1 LGFEI
6 WDLGFFMR
14 SLEQALSDHDLVL
27 LRVIGEWWELDLT
40 GEDRVTSI
48 KAVAEAL
55 TGLDL
60 AEEIHYLQP
69 EETAAMQELVRA
81 GGRLPVATF
90 SRDHGDVRLMGP
102 GRLEREEPWLDPVSA
117 AEGLWYRG
125 FLFRGFD
132 ETDEGMVEFFY
143 LPTELYRKLGG
154 PSSSQKATTTTAAGV
169 AAPAAVE
176 RLQPVQPPFQI
187 SATSADAVDDL
198 TAILAQAQN
207 TPLREE
213 NLEWLRPLL
222 LDPNPERTH
231 LLITLAWEMQL
242 LRQTDEGARPSRPA
256 AAWLKK
262 SREEQLRTLADA
274 WSNTAWND
282 LCHTPGLVCE
292 GDSWQNDPL
301 LARTALLDAV
311 PRQDDWFL
319 LDELV
324 AQVKENDPDF
334 QRPDG
339 NYDTWYIRHAETD
352 AYITGFA
359 NWEQVEGQVLR
370 FLMRG
375 PMHWLGLAD
384 LGGDRYRLT
393 PRALAWLTDRPPAPD
408 DLTLPIVVQ
417 PDATILV
424 PATAGRYQRFQV
436 ARISQAE
443 PVVAGKPF
451 VYRLTPPSLT
461 EAAEQ
466 NINPERVVAFLEEA
480 GGRPIPASAK
490 RAIER
495 WAERG
500 TEGRLTQAVIL
511 RVRSADI
518 LDTLRNNAKT
528 RPYIEESL
536 GDLAAIVRRE
546 DWQKLRQAAA
556 QLGLLLESD

>member
-1 LGFEI
+1 
-6 WDLGFFMR
+6 MR

-40 GEDRVTSI
+40 GEDKATSV

-55 TGLDL
+55 SRLDL

-69 EETAAMQELVRA
+69 EETAAIQDLVQA

-90 SRDHGDVRLMGP
+90 SRDHGEVRLMGP
-102 GRLEREEPWLDPVSA
+102 GRLEREEPWLDPVST

-125 FLFRGFD
+125 FLYRGFD

-143 LPTELYRKLGG
+143 LPDELYRKLGSPG
-154 PSSSQKATTTTAAGV
+154 RSQGSAQATAA
-169 AAPAAVE
+169 ATAPVE
-176 RLQPVQPPFQI
+176 LLQPVQPPFQI
-187 SATSADAVDDL
+187 TAASADAVDDL

-213 NLEWLRPLL
+213 NLEWLQPLL
-222 LDPNPERTH
+222 LDANPERTH

-242 LRQTDEGARPSRPA
+242 LRQAEEGARPARPA
-256 AAWLKK
+256 VAWLKQG
-262 SREEQLRTLADA
+262 REEQLRALADA
-274 WSNTAWND
+274 WSSSAWND

-301 LARTALLDAV
+301 LARTALLDAL
-311 PRQDDWFL
+311 PRQDDWFR
-319 LDELV
+319 LDDLV
-324 AQVKENDPDF
+324 AHIKENDPDF

-352 AYITGFA
+352 AYISGFT
-359 NWEQVEGQVLR
+359 NWELVEGQVLR
-370 FLMRG
+370 FLLRG
-375 PMHWLGLAD
+375 PMHWLGLVD
-384 LGGDRYRLT
+384 LGDDRYRLT
-393 PRALAWLTDRPPAPD
+393 PRALAWLANRPPTPD

-424 PATAGRYQRFQV
+424 PASAGRYQRFQV
-436 ARISQAE
+436 ARISEAE
-443 PVVAGKPF
+443 PVETGKPF
-451 VYRLTPPSLT
+451 VYRLTPHSLA

-466 NINPERVVAFLEEA
+466 NIAPERVIAFLEEA
-480 GGRPIPASAK
+480 GGRPIPASAR

-546 DWQKLRQAAA
+546 EWQKLRQAAA